1 LLSLF
6 LSQSQE
12 VESDAAD
19 AEKSASKET
28 VDNAGDEGDV
38 VVVKN
43 AYFRICD
50 APTRELDDS
59 PLQDIV
65 HPERITSRKGTVF
78 GHKGKFVSTDGKGPT
93 KLTKVYKRDDNR
105 GLLLNALR
113 RMKFK

>member
-65 HPERITSRKGTVF
+65 YPERITSRKGTVF

-105 GLLLNALR
+105 GVLLNALR